1 MMRKVFF
8 VVLLTFALPFC
19 TQAQL
24 PLCAV
29 APEIKLPDSLG
40 KWKPLGEVTSRLI
53 LLDFWAAWCYP
64 CVRSMP
70 DLKRLYADYHDK
82 GLEIYA
88 VSLDKDYRNWVATC
102 QRLNLPFIL
111 VNDAY
116 SLDGKACQDYHIH
129 DIPNRM
135 LLKDGHV
142 IGAEMS
148 LYDLEKLIQQ
158 ELK

>member
-1 MMRKVFF
+1 MIRKF
-8 VVLLTFALPFC
+8 VLVLLFSFVMPSIM
-19 TQAQL
+19 QAQL
-24 PLCAV
+24 SLGSV
-29 APEIKLPDSLG
+29 APEIRLPDSLG
-40 KWKPLGEVTSRLI
+40 KWKPLSEVKSKLI
-53 LLDFWAAWCYP
+53 LIDFWAAWCYP

-70 DLKRLYADYHDK
+70 DLKRLYANYHDK

-102 QRLNLPFIL
+102 QRLNLPFIH

-116 SLDGKACQDYHIH
+116 SLDGKACHDYHIN

-135 LLKDGHV
+135 LIKDGKI